1 MFNKIIESSKFVIEN
16 AKYVKINYDEIKK
29 FAKNIQEVNIQN
41 WLFNLP
47 LNLLDENIDTIIEFL
62 LYFEAI
68 DFSFWGNPKWEIQTE
83 KGKQDGSIAL
93 MYAMLKYI
101 KENKNFDNITKEKFG
116 KYLKGNIEI
125 PLFEERY
132 NILKNINNVVKEKMN
147 GGFYKAIYNLETD
160 EELFDFII
168 NNFKDFEDIRNY
180 KGKTIYFYKL
190 AQLLT
195 SDILH
200 MREKKENIKVD
211 YSHIVGCSDYKISQ
225 GLRALNLVS
234 YNEELANLVDNK
246 IELKQN
252 SEYEVEIRATVIYV
266 INKIKELLDNRINAI
281 DLNDYIWLMSKNKD
295 LPKKPYHLTRNT
307 NY

>member
-1 MFNKIIESSKFVIEN
+1 MFNKIIKSNEFVIEN
-16 AKYVKINYDEIKK
+16 AKYIKINNDEIKK
-29 FAKNIQEVNIQN
+29 FAENVKQVNIQN
-41 WLFNLP
+41 WLFNVP
-47 LNLLDENIDTIIEFL
+47 FNLLDESIDTIIEFL

-116 KYLKGNIEI
+116 EYLKGNIEI
-125 PLFEERY
+125 PLFKERY

-147 GGFYKAIYNLETD
+147 GSFYKAIYNLKTD

-168 NNFKDFEDIRNY
+168 NNFKDFEDTRTY

-200 MREKKENIKVD
+200 MREKKEDIKVD
-211 YSHIVGCSDYKISQ
+211 YSHLVGCSDYKIPQ

-246 IELKQN
+246 IEIKQN

-266 INKIKELLDNRINAI
+266 INKIKELLDNKINAI

>member
-47 LNLLDENIDTIIEFL
+47 INLLDENIDTIIEFL

-101 KENKNFDNITKEKFG
+101 KESKNFDNITKEKFG

-132 NILKNINNVVKEKMN
+132 NILKSLCMSYSI
-147 GGFYKAIYNLETD
+147 
-160 EELFDFII
+160 
-168 NNFKDFEDIRNY
+168 
-180 KGKTIYFYKL
+180 KL
-190 AQLLT
+190 C
-195 SDILH
+195 
-200 MREKKENIKVD
+200 
-211 YSHIVGCSDYKISQ
+211 CSK
-225 GLRALNLVS
+225 L
-234 YNEELANLVDNK
+234 
-246 IELKQN
+246 
-252 SEYEVEIRATVIYV
+252 
-266 INKIKELLDNRINAI
+266 
-281 DLNDYIWLMSKNKD
+281 
-295 LPKKPYHLTRNT
+295 
-307 NY
+307 

>member
-47 LNLLDENIDTIIEFL
+47 FNLSDENIDTIIEFL

-116 KYLKGNIEI
+116 EYLKGNIEI
-125 PLFEERY
+125 PLFKERY

-147 GGFYKAIYNLETD
+147 GSFYKAIYNLKTD

-168 NNFKDFEDIRNY
+168 NNFKDFEDTRTY

-200 MREKKENIKVD
+200 MREKKEDIKVD
-211 YSHIVGCSDYKISQ
+211 YSHLVGCSDYKIPQ

-246 IELKQN
+246 IEIKPN
-252 SEYEVEIRATVIYV
+252 SEYEVEIRATVVYV
-266 INKIKELLDNRINAI
+266 INKIKELLDNKINAI

>member
-101 KENKNFDNITKEKFG
+101 KENKNFDNITKEKFR
-116 KYLKGNIEI
+116 KYLKRNIEI
-125 PLFEERY
+125 PLFKKRY

-147 GGFYKAIYNLETD
+147 GSFYKAIYNLKTD

-211 YSHIVGCSDYKISQ
+211 YSHLVGCSDYKIPQ

-246 IELKQN
+246 IELKQY
-252 SEYEVEIRATVIYV
+252 SEYEVEIRATVIYD

>member
-83 KGKQDGSIAL
+83 KGKQDGSMAL
-93 MYAMLKYI
+93 LYAMLKYI

-125 PLFEERY
+125 PLFKERY

-147 GGFYKAIYNLETD
+147 GSFYKAIYNLKTD

-168 NNFKDFEDIRNY
+168 NNFKDFEDIRTYN
-180 KGKTIYFYKL
+180 GKTIYFYKL

-211 YSHIVGCSDYKISQ
+211 YSHLVGCSDYKIPQ

>member
-1 MFNKIIESSKFVIEN
+1 MFNKIIKSNEFVIEN
-16 AKYVKINYDEIKK
+16 AKYVKINNDEIKK
-29 FAKNIQEVNIQN
+29 FAENIKQVNIQN

-47 LNLLDENIDTIIEFL
+47 FNLLDENIDTIIEFL

-83 KGKQDGSIAL
+83 KGKQDGSMAL
-93 MYAMLKYI
+93 LYAMLKYI

-116 KYLKGNIEI
+116 EYLKGNIEI

-132 NILKNINNVVKEKMN
+132 NILKNINYIVKEKMN
-147 GGFYKAIYNLETD
+147 GSFYKAIYNLKTD

-168 NNFKDFEDIRNY
+168 NNFKDFEDIRTY

-200 MREKKENIKVD
+200 MREKKEDIKVD
-211 YSHIVGCSDYKISQ
+211 YSHLVGCSDYKIPQ

-246 IELKQN
+246 IEIKQN

-266 INKIKELLDNRINAI
+266 INKIKNLLDKRINAI
-281 DLNDYIWLMSKNKD
+281 DLDDYIWLMSKNKD
-295 LPKKPYHLTRNT
+295 LPKKPYHLTRNI

>member
-116 KYLKGNIEI
+116 EYLKGNIEI
-125 PLFEERY
+125 PLFKERY

-147 GGFYKAIYNLETD
+147 GSFYKAIYNLKTD

-168 NNFKDFEDIRNY
+168 NNFKDFEDIRTYN
-180 KGKTIYFYKL
+180 GKTIYFYKL

-211 YSHIVGCSDYKISQ
+211 YSHLVGCSDYKIPQ

>member
-1 MFNKIIESSKFVIEN
+1 MFNKIIKSNEFVIEN
-16 AKYVKINYDEIKK
+16 EKYIKINNDEIKK
-29 FAKNIQEVNIQN
+29 IAENVKQVNIQN
-41 WLFNLP
+41 WLFNVP
-47 LNLLDENIDTIIEFL
+47 FNLLDESIDTIIEFL

-116 KYLKGNIEI
+116 EYLKGNIEI
-125 PLFEERY
+125 PLFKERY

-147 GGFYKAIYNLETD
+147 GSFYKAIYNLKTD

-168 NNFKDFEDIRNY
+168 NNFKDFEDTRTY

-200 MREKKENIKVD
+200 MREKKEDIKVD
-211 YSHIVGCSDYKISQ
+211 YSHLVGCSDYKIPQ

-246 IELKQN
+246 IEIKQN

-266 INKIKELLDNRINAI
+266 INKIKELLDNKINAI

>member
-1 MFNKIIESSKFVIEN
+1 MFNKIIKSNEFVIEN
-16 AKYVKINYDEIKK
+16 AKYIKINNDEIKK
-29 FAKNIQEVNIQN
+29 FAENVKQVNIQN
-41 WLFNLP
+41 WLFNVP
-47 LNLLDENIDTIIEFL
+47 FNLLDESIDTIIEFL

-116 KYLKGNIEI
+116 EYLKENIEI
-125 PLFEERY
+125 PLFKERY

-147 GGFYKAIYNLETD
+147 GSFYKAIYNLKTD

-168 NNFKDFEDIRNY
+168 NNFKDFEDTRTY

-200 MREKKENIKVD
+200 MREKKEDIKVD
-211 YSHIVGCSDYKISQ
+211 YSHLVGCSDYKIPQ

-246 IELKQN
+246 IEIKQN

-266 INKIKELLDNRINAI
+266 INKIKELLDNKINAI

>member
-1 MFNKIIESSKFVIEN
+1 
-16 AKYVKINYDEIKK
+16 
-29 FAKNIQEVNIQN
+29 
-41 WLFNLP
+41 
-47 LNLLDENIDTIIEFL
+47 
-62 LYFEAI
+62 
-68 DFSFWGNPKWEIQTE
+68 
-83 KGKQDGSIAL
+83 
-93 MYAMLKYI
+93 
-101 KENKNFDNITKEKFG
+101 
-116 KYLKGNIEI
+116 
-125 PLFEERY
+125 
-132 NILKNINNVVKEKMN
+132 MN
-147 GGFYKAIYNLETD
+147 GSFYKAIYNLKTD

-168 NNFKDFEDIRNY
+168 NNFKDFEDTRTY

-200 MREKKENIKVD
+200 MREKKEDIKVD
-211 YSHIVGCSDYKISQ
+211 YSHLVGCSDYKIPQ

-246 IELKQN
+246 IEIKQN

-266 INKIKELLDNRINAI
+266 INKIKELLDNKINAI

>member
-1 MFNKIIESSKFVIEN
+1 MFNKIIKSNEFVIEN
-16 AKYVKINYDEIKK
+16 EKYIKINNDEIKK
-29 FAKNIQEVNIQN
+29 IAENVKQVNIQN
-41 WLFNLP
+41 WLFNVP
-47 LNLLDENIDTIIEFL
+47 FNLLDESIDTIIEFL

-116 KYLKGNIEI
+116 EYLKGNIEI
-125 PLFEERY
+125 PLFKERY

-147 GGFYKAIYNLETD
+147 GSFYKAIYNLKTD

-168 NNFKDFEDIRNY
+168 NNFKAFEDTRTY

-200 MREKKENIKVD
+200 MREKKEDIKVD
-211 YSHIVGCSDYKISQ
+211 YSHLVGCSDYKIPQ

-246 IELKQN
+246 IEIKQN

-266 INKIKELLDNRINAI
+266 INKIKELLDNKINAI

>member
-1 MFNKIIESSKFVIEN
+1 MFNKIIKSNEFVIEN
-16 AKYVKINYDEIKK
+16 AKYVKINNDEIKK
-29 FAKNIQEVNIQN
+29 FAENIKQVNIQN

-47 LNLLDENIDTIIEFL
+47 FNLLDENIDTIIEFL

-83 KGKQDGSIAL
+83 KGKQDGSMAL
-93 MYAMLKYI
+93 LYAMLKYI

-116 KYLKGNIEI
+116 EYLKGNIEI

-132 NILKNINNVVKEKMN
+132 NILKNINYIVKEKMN
-147 GGFYKAIYNLETD
+147 GSFYKAIYNLKTD

-168 NNFKDFEDIRNY
+168 NNFKDFEDIRTY

-200 MREKKENIKVD
+200 MREKKEDIKVD
-211 YSHIVGCSDYKISQ
+211 YSHLVGCSDYKIPQ

-246 IELKQN
+246 IEIKQN

-266 INKIKELLDNRINAI
+266 INKIKNLLDKRINAI

-295 LPKKPYHLTRNT
+295 LPKKPYHLTRNI

>member
-47 LNLLDENIDTIIEFL
+47 FNLLDENIDTIIEFL

-147 GGFYKAIYNLETD
+147 GGFYKAIYNLKTD

-168 NNFKDFEDIRNY
+168 NNFKDFEDIRTYN
-180 KGKTIYFYKL
+180 GKTIYFYKL

-211 YSHIVGCSDYKISQ
+211 YSHLVGCSDYKIPQ

-252 SEYEVEIRATVIYV
+252 LEYEVEIRATVVYV

>member
-1 MFNKIIESSKFVIEN
+1 MFNKIIKSNEFVIEN
-16 AKYVKINYDEIKK
+16 AKYIKINSDEIKK

-147 GGFYKAIYNLETD
+147 GGFYKAIYNLKTD

-211 YSHIVGCSDYKISQ
+211 YSHLVGCSDYKIPQ

-252 SEYEVEIRATVIYV
+252 SEYEVEIRATVVYV
-266 INKIKELLDNRINAI
+266 INKIKELLDNKINAI

>member
-68 DFSFWGNPKWEIQTE
+68 DFSFWGNPKWEIQIE

-132 NILKNINNVVKEKMN
+132 NILKNINSVVKEKMN
-147 GGFYKAIYNLETD
+147 GGFYKAIYNLKTD

-211 YSHIVGCSDYKISQ
+211 YSHIVGCSDYKIPQ

>member
-1 MFNKIIESSKFVIEN
+1 MLEEIIKSCNYVSEN
-16 AKYVKINYDEIKK
+16 SKYVKINENKLRE
-29 FAKNIQEVNIQN
+29 FAESMEQVKTDH
-41 WLFNLP
+41 WLSFSP
-47 LNLLDENIDTIIEFL
+47 YNLLDLPTETIINFL
-62 LYFEAI
+62 LVYEAI

-147 GGFYKAIYNLETD
+147 GGFYKAIYNLKTD

-211 YSHIVGCSDYKISQ
+211 YSHIVGCSDYKIPQ

-252 SEYEVEIRATVIYV
+252 SEYAICQRRKLLIRSSPLV
-266 INKIKELLDNRINAI
+266 R
-281 DLNDYIWLMSKNKD
+281 MSNSGSGTFAVSRYCSSSFS
-295 LPKKPYHLTRNT
+295 PISSA
-307 NY
+307 

>member
-1 MFNKIIESSKFVIEN
+1 MFNKIIKSNEFVIEN
-16 AKYVKINYDEIKK
+16 AKYIKINNDAIKK
-29 FAKNIQEVNIQN
+29 FAENIKQVNIQN

-47 LNLLDENIDTIIEFL
+47 FNLLDENIDTIIEFL

-83 KGKQDGSIAL
+83 KGKQDGSMAL
-93 MYAMLKYI
+93 LYAMLKYI

-116 KYLKGNIEI
+116 EYLKGNIEI

-132 NILKNINNVVKEKMN
+132 NILKKINNVVKEKMN
-147 GGFYKAIYNLETD
+147 GSFYKAIYNLKTD

-168 NNFKDFEDIRNY
+168 NNFKDFEDIRTYN
-180 KGKTIYFYKL
+180 GKTIYFYKL

-211 YSHIVGCSDYKISQ
+211 YSHLVGCSDYKIPQ
-225 GLRALNLVS
+225 VLRALNLVS

-246 IELKQN
+246 IEIKPN
-252 SEYEVEIRATVIYV
+252 SEYEVEIRATVVYV
-266 INKIKELLDNRINAI
+266 INKIRELLGNKINAI

>member
-1 MFNKIIESSKFVIEN
+1 MFNKIIKSNEFVIEN
-16 AKYVKINYDEIKK
+16 AKYIKINNDAIKK
-29 FAKNIQEVNIQN
+29 FAENIKQVNIQN

-47 LNLLDENIDTIIEFL
+47 FNLLDENIDTIIEFL

-83 KGKQDGSIAL
+83 KGKQDGSMAL
-93 MYAMLKYI
+93 LYAMLKYI
-101 KENKNFDNITKEKFG
+101 
-116 KYLKGNIEI
+116 KGNIEI

-132 NILKNINNVVKEKMN
+132 NILKKINNVVKEKMN
-147 GGFYKAIYNLETD
+147 GSFYKAIYNLKTD

-200 MREKKENIKVD
+200 MREKKEKIKVD
-211 YSHIVGCSDYKISQ
+211 YSHIVGCSDYKIPQ

>member
-1 MFNKIIESSKFVIEN
+1 MFNKIIKSNEFVIEN
-16 AKYVKINYDEIKK
+16 AKYIKINNDAIKK
-29 FAKNIQEVNIQN
+29 FAENIKQVNIQN

-47 LNLLDENIDTIIEFL
+47 FNLLDENIDTIIEFL

-83 KGKQDGSIAL
+83 KGKQDGSMAL
-93 MYAMLKYI
+93 LYAMLKYI

-116 KYLKGNIEI
+116 EYLKGNIEI

-132 NILKNINNVVKEKMN
+132 NILKKINNVVKEKMN
-147 GGFYKAIYNLETD
+147 GSFYKAIYNLKTD

-168 NNFKDFEDIRNY
+168 NNFKDFEDIRTY

-200 MREKKENIKVD
+200 MREKKEDIKVD
-211 YSHIVGCSDYKISQ
+211 YSHLVGCSDYKIPQ
-225 GLRALNLVS
+225 VLRALNLVS

-246 IELKQN
+246 IEIKPN
-252 SEYEVEIRATVIYV
+252 SEYEVEIRATVVYV
-266 INKIKELLDNRINAI
+266 INKIRELLGNKINAI

>member
-1 MFNKIIESSKFVIEN
+1 MFNKIIKSNEFVIEN
-16 AKYVKINYDEIKK
+16 AKYIKINNDEIKK
-29 FAKNIQEVNIQN
+29 FAENVKQVNIQN
-41 WLFNLP
+41 WLFNVP
-47 LNLLDENIDTIIEFL
+47 FNLLDESIDTIIEFL

-116 KYLKGNIEI
+116 EYLKGNIEI
-125 PLFEERY
+125 PLFKERY

-147 GGFYKAIYNLETD
+147 GSFYKAIYNLKTD

-168 NNFKDFEDIRNY
+168 NNFKDFEDTRTY

-200 MREKKENIKVD
+200 MREKKEDIKVD
-211 YSHIVGCSDYKISQ
+211 YSHLVGCSDYKIPQ

-246 IELKQN
+246 IEIKQN

-266 INKIKELLDNRINAI
+266 INKIKELLDNKINVI

>member
-1 MFNKIIESSKFVIEN
+1 MFNKIIKSNEFVIEN
-16 AKYVKINYDEIKK
+16 AKYIKINNDAIKK
-29 FAKNIQEVNIQN
+29 FAENIKKVNIQN

-83 KGKQDGSIAL
+83 KGKQDGSMAL
-93 MYAMLKYI
+93 LYAMLKYI

-116 KYLKGNIEI
+116 EYLKGNIEI

-132 NILKNINNVVKEKMN
+132 NILKKINNVVKEKMN
-147 GGFYKAIYNLETD
+147 GSFYKAIYNLKTD

-168 NNFKDFEDIRNY
+168 NNFKDFEDIRTYN
-180 KGKTIYFYKL
+180 GKTIYFYKL

-200 MREKKENIKVD
+200 MREKKEDIKVD
-211 YSHIVGCSDYKISQ
+211 YSHLVGCSDYKIPQ
-225 GLRALNLVS
+225 VLRALNLVS

-246 IELKQN
+246 IEIKPN
-252 SEYEVEIRATVIYV
+252 SEYEVEIRATVVYV
-266 INKIKELLDNRINAI
+266 INKIRELLGNKINAI

>member
-1 MFNKIIESSKFVIEN
+1 MFNKIIGSSKFVIEN
-16 AKYVKINYDEIKK
+16 AKYVKIHYDEIKK

-147 GGFYKAIYNLETD
+147 GGFYKAIYNLKTD

-211 YSHIVGCSDYKISQ
+211 YSHIVGCSDYKIPQ

>member
-1 MFNKIIESSKFVIEN
+1 MFNKIIKSNEFVIEN
-16 AKYVKINYDEIKK
+16 EKYIKINNDEIKK
-29 FAKNIQEVNIQN
+29 FAENVKQVNIQN
-41 WLFNLP
+41 WLFNVP
-47 LNLLDENIDTIIEFL
+47 FNLLDESIDTIIEFL

-116 KYLKGNIEI
+116 EYLKGNIEI
-125 PLFEERY
+125 PLFKERY

-147 GGFYKAIYNLETD
+147 GSFYKAIYNLKTD

-168 NNFKDFEDIRNY
+168 NNFKDFEDTRTY

-200 MREKKENIKVD
+200 MREKKEDIKVD
-211 YSHIVGCSDYKISQ
+211 YSHLVGCSDYKIPQ

-246 IELKQN
+246 IEIKQN

-266 INKIKELLDNRINAI
+266 INKIKELLDNKINAI

>member
-68 DFSFWGNPKWEIQTE
+68 DFSFWGNPKWEIQIE
-83 KGKQDGSIAL
+83 KAKQEGSIAL

-147 GGFYKAIYNLETD
+147 GGFYKAIYNLKTD

-211 YSHIVGCSDYKISQ
+211 YSHIVGCSDYKIPQ

>member
-83 KGKQDGSIAL
+83 KGKQDGSMAL
-93 MYAMLKYI
+93 LYAMLKYI

-116 KYLKGNIEI
+116 EYLKGNIEI

-132 NILKNINNVVKEKMN
+132 NILKKINNVVKEKMN
-147 GGFYKAIYNLETD
+147 GSFYKAIYNLKTD

-168 NNFKDFEDIRNY
+168 NNFKDFEDIRTY

-200 MREKKENIKVD
+200 MREKKEDIKVD
-211 YSHIVGCSDYKISQ
+211 YSHLVGCSDYKIPQ

>member
-1 MFNKIIESSKFVIEN
+1 MFNKIIKSNEFVIEN
-16 AKYVKINYDEIKK
+16 AKYVKINNDEIKK
-29 FAKNIQEVNIQN
+29 FAENIKQVNIQN

-47 LNLLDENIDTIIEFL
+47 FNLLDENIDTIIELL

-83 KGKQDGSIAL
+83 KGKQDGSMAL
-93 MYAMLKYI
+93 LYAMLKYI

-116 KYLKGNIEI
+116 EYLKGNIEI

-132 NILKNINNVVKEKMN
+132 NILKNINYIVKEKMN
-147 GGFYKAIYNLETD
+147 GSFYKAIYNLKTD

-168 NNFKDFEDIRNY
+168 NNFKDFEDIRTY

-200 MREKKENIKVD
+200 MREKKEDIKVD
-211 YSHIVGCSDYKISQ
+211 YSHLVGCSDYKIPQ

-246 IELKQN
+246 IEIKQN

-266 INKIKELLDNRINAI
+266 INKIKNLLDKRINAI

-295 LPKKPYHLTRNT
+295 LPKKPYHLTRNI

>member
-83 KGKQDGSIAL
+83 KGKQDGSMAL
-93 MYAMLKYI
+93 LYAMLKYI

-116 KYLKGNIEI
+116 EYLKGNIEI

-132 NILKNINNVVKEKMN
+132 NILKKINNVVKEKMN
-147 GGFYKAIYNLETD
+147 GSFYKAIYNLKTD

-200 MREKKENIKVD
+200 MREKKEKIKVD
-211 YSHIVGCSDYKISQ
+211 YSHIVGCSDYKIPQ

>member
-16 AKYVKINYDEIKK
+16 AKYIKINSDEIKK
-29 FAKNIQEVNIQN
+29 FAENIKQVNIQN

-47 LNLLDENIDTIIEFL
+47 FNLLDENIDTIIEFL

-125 PLFEERY
+125 PLFKERY

-147 GGFYKAIYNLETD
+147 GSFYKAIYNLKTD

-211 YSHIVGCSDYKISQ
+211 YSHLVGCSDYKIPQ

-252 SEYEVEIRATVIYV
+252 SKYEVEIRATVVYV
-266 INKIKELLDNRINAI
+266 INKIKELLDNKINAI

>member
-1 MFNKIIESSKFVIEN
+1 MFNKIIKSNEFVIEN
-16 AKYVKINYDEIKK
+16 AKYVKINNDEIKK
-29 FAKNIQEVNIQN
+29 FAENIKQVNIQN

-47 LNLLDENIDTIIEFL
+47 FNLLDENIDTIIEFL

-83 KGKQDGSIAL
+83 KGKQDGSMAL
-93 MYAMLKYI
+93 LYAMLKYI
-101 KENKNFDNITKEKFG
+101 KENKNFDNISKEKFG
-116 KYLKGNIEI
+116 EYLKGNIEI

-132 NILKNINNVVKEKMN
+132 NILKNINYIVKEKMN
-147 GGFYKAIYNLETD
+147 GSFYKAIYNLKTD

-168 NNFKDFEDIRNY
+168 NNFKDFEDIRTY

-200 MREKKENIKVD
+200 MREKKEDIKVD
-211 YSHIVGCSDYKISQ
+211 YSHLVGCSDYKIPQ

-246 IELKQN
+246 IEIKQN

-266 INKIKELLDNRINAI
+266 INKIKNLLDKRINAI

-295 LPKKPYHLTRNT
+295 LPKKPYHLTRNI

>member
-1 MFNKIIESSKFVIEN
+1 MFNKIIKSNEFVIEN
-16 AKYVKINYDEIKK
+16 EKYIKINNDEIKK
-29 FAKNIQEVNIQN
+29 FAENVKQVNIQN
-41 WLFNLP
+41 WLFNVP
-47 LNLLDENIDTIIEFL
+47 FNLLDESIDTIIEFL

-116 KYLKGNIEI
+116 EYLKGNIEI
-125 PLFEERY
+125 PLFKERY

-147 GGFYKAIYNLETD
+147 GSFYKAIYNLKTD

-168 NNFKDFEDIRNY
+168 NNFKDFEDTRTY

-200 MREKKENIKVD
+200 MREKKEDIKVD
-211 YSHIVGCSDYKISQ
+211 YSHLVGCSDYKIPQ

-246 IELKQN
+246 IEIKQN

-266 INKIKELLDNRINAI
+266 INKIKEFIR
-281 DLNDYIWLMSKNKD
+281 
-295 LPKKPYHLTRNT
+295 
-307 NY
+307 

>member
-16 AKYVKINYDEIKK
+16 AKYIKINSDEIKK
-29 FAKNIQEVNIQN
+29 FAENIKQVNIQN

-47 LNLLDENIDTIIEFL
+47 FNLLDENIDTIIEFL

-83 KGKQDGSIAL
+83 KGKQDGSMAL
-93 MYAMLKYI
+93 LYAMLKYI

-116 KYLKGNIEI
+116 EYLKGNIEI
-125 PLFEERY
+125 PLFKERY

-147 GGFYKAIYNLETD
+147 GSFYKAIYNLKTD

-168 NNFKDFEDIRNY
+168 NNFKDFEDIRTYN
-180 KGKTIYFYKL
+180 GKTIYFYKL

-211 YSHIVGCSDYKISQ
+211 YSHLVGCSDYKIPQ

-252 SEYEVEIRATVIYV
+252 SKYEVEIRATVVYV

>member
-1 MFNKIIESSKFVIEN
+1 MFNKIIKSNEFVIEN
-16 AKYVKINYDEIKK
+16 AKYIKINNDEIKK
-29 FAKNIQEVNIQN
+29 FAENVKQVNIQN
-41 WLFNLP
+41 WLFNVP
-47 LNLLDENIDTIIEFL
+47 FNLLDESIDTIIEFL

-116 KYLKGNIEI
+116 EYLKGNIEI
-125 PLFEERY
+125 PLFKERY

-147 GGFYKAIYNLETD
+147 GSFYKAIYNLKTD

-168 NNFKDFEDIRNY
+168 NNFKDFEDTRTY

-200 MREKKENIKVD
+200 MREKKEDIKVD
-211 YSHIVGCSDYKISQ
+211 YSHLVGCSDYKIPQ

-246 IELKQN
+246 IEIKQN
-252 SEYEVEIRATVIYV
+252 SEYEVEIRATVVYV
-266 INKIKELLDNRINAI
+266 INKIKELLDNKIKAI
-281 DLNDYIWLMSKNKD
+281 DLNDYIWLMSKNKN